1 MNFFS
6 LNNSVVIWFLK
17 RQKEKYMTI
26 AGKIVLFT
34 IALFTISCI
43 SKPNTD
49 NKKYSAKIERT
60 YISPKQILWQTSNA
74 EIVNSKRL
82 LREGKHQASTVNTD
96 LCLMKN
102 SEGQASILL
111 DFGKELHGGLEIVTG
126 MWPGNKPINVRI
138 RFGESVSEAMSE
150 IGGENGATDDHAIR
164 DWNIKLPWCGKI
176 EIGNTGFRFV
186 RIDLLE
192 KDVTLHLREINA
204 ISVMRDIPYLGSFK
218 SNDERLNKIWE
229 TGAYT
234 VHLNMQEYLWD
245 GIKRDRLVW
254 VGDMHPEVMTILS
267 VFGGNEVVPKSLD
280 FIAEITPSDEWMNG
294 ISSYS
299 MWWLL
304 IQHQYY
310 MSTGNL
316 DYLKKHRDY
325 IFELLSKLESKID
338 ETGKEVL
345 DGNRFLDWPTSED
358 SVAIHAGLQSMM
370 VLTFESGM
378 KMAQILG
385 ENKKADYYKKVTQKL
400 KMHTPELPTRKSP
413 GALMALAGLADAKTV
428 NDKLLTVDGVK
439 DISTFYGYYVL
450 NAMARAGNYQ
460 GALKFIAEYWG
471 AMLDLGAT
479 SFWEDFNMDW
489 TKNAGRI
496 DELPSNDKVDI
507 HAAYGDYCYKGLR
520 HSFCH
525 GWASGPTSWLSQ
537 FVLGV
542 EVIDPGC
549 KTVKITPHL
558 GDLEWVEG
566 TYPTPMGLI
575 KVRHEKLKNGEIKS
589 EIQLPEGVKL
599 IN

>member
-1 MNFFS
+1 M
-6 LNNSVVIWFLK
+6 
-17 RQKEKYMTI
+17 I
-26 AGKIVLFT
+26 AGKLFLFA
-34 IALFTISCI
+34 ALFCLLGSNIQAQNNS
-43 SKPNTD
+43 ND
-49 NKKYSAKIERT
+49 YSGNIERT
-60 YISPKQILWQTSNA
+60 YVSPKQILWQSSNA

-82 LREGKHQASTVNTD
+82 LREGNHQASTVNTD

-102 SEGQASILL
+102 SDGQASILL
-111 DFGKELHGGLEIVTG
+111 DFGKELHGGLEIITG
-126 MWPGNKPINVRI
+126 MWPGNKPVNVHV
-138 RFGESVSEAMSE
+138 RFGESVSEAMVE

-186 RIDLLE
+186 RIDLLD
-192 KDVTLHLREINA
+192 KDVTLHLREVNA
-204 ISVMRDIPYLGSFK
+204 ISVIRDIPYLGSFN
-218 SNDERLNKIWE
+218 SSDERLNKIWE

-267 VFGGNEVVPKSLD
+267 VFGANEVVPKSLD

-310 MSTGNL
+310 MNTGDL
-316 DYLKKHRDY
+316 DYLKKHQNY

-338 ETGKEVL
+338 KNGKEIL

-358 SVAIHAGLQSMM
+358 TIAIHAGLQSMM
-370 VLTFESGM
+370 VMTFDAGK

-385 ENKKADYYKKVTQKL
+385 ENQKAKHYKNTIKKLNK
-400 KMHTPELPTRKSP
+400 HIPELPSRKSP

-450 NAMARAGNYQ
+450 NAMAKAGNYKD
-460 GALKFIAEYWG
+460 AMSFISEYWG

-496 DELPSNDKVDI
+496 DELQKADKVDI
-507 HAAYGDYCYKGLR
+507 HKEYGDYCYKGLR

-525 GWASGPTSWLSQ
+525 GWASGPTAWLSQ
-537 FVLGV
+537 YVLGV
-542 EVIDPGC
+542 EILEPGC
-549 KTVKITPHL
+549 KAVKITPHL
-558 GDLEWVEG
+558 GDLQWVEG
-566 TYPTPMGLI
+566 SYPTPMGLI
-575 KVRHEKLKNGEIKS
+575 TVKHEKLKNGEIKS
-589 EIQLPEGVKL
+589 DITVPKGVRL
-599 IN
+599 IK

>member
-1 MNFFS
+1 MN
-6 LNNSVVIWFLK
+6 
-17 RQKEKYMTI
+17 I
-26 AGKIVLFT
+26 AGKLFLFA
-34 IALFTISCI
+34 ALFCLLGSNIQSQNN
-43 SKPNTD
+43 SD
-49 NKKYSAKIERT
+49 NYSGNIERT
-60 YISPKQILWQTSNA
+60 YIAPNKIVWQSDDADIINV
-74 EIVNSKRL
+74 ERL
-82 LREGKHQASTVNTD
+82 LNEGKHQASTVNTG

-102 SEGQASILL
+102 SDGQASILL
-111 DFGKELHGGLEIVTG
+111 DFGKEIHGGLEIVTG
-126 MWPGNKPINVRI
+126 MWAGNKPLNVRI

-150 IGGENGATDDHAIR
+150 INETTGATNDHGIR
-164 DWNIKLPWCGKI
+164 DWNTKLPWCGKI

-186 RIDLLE
+186 KIDLLDN
-192 KDVTLHLREINA
+192 DVTLHLREVNA

-218 SNDERLNKIWE
+218 SSNERLNKIWE
-229 TGAYT
+229 TGAHT
-234 VHLNMQEYLWD
+234 VHLNMQDYLWD

-267 VFGGNEVVPKSLD
+267 VFGANEVVPKSLD

-310 MSTGNL
+310 MNTGNL
-316 DYLKKHRDY
+316 DYLEKHQNY

-338 ETGKEVL
+338 ENGKEML

-358 SVAIHAGLQSMM
+358 TIAIHAGLQSMM
-370 VLTFESGM
+370 VMTFEAGK

-385 ENKKADYYKKVTQKL
+385 ENKKAKHYQNTIKKL
-400 KMHTPELPTRKSP
+400 NNHIPELPTRKSP

-428 NDKLLTVDGVK
+428 NDELLTVDGVK

-450 NAMARAGNYQ
+450 NAMAKAGNYEE
-460 GALKFIAEYWG
+460 AMLFISEYWG

-496 DELPSNDKVDI
+496 DELPSENKIDI
-507 HAAYGDYCYKGLR
+507 HASYGDYCYKGIR

-525 GWASGPTSWLSQ
+525 GWASGPTAWLSQ
-537 FVLGV
+537 YVLGV
-542 EVIDPGC
+542 EVVEAGC
-549 KTVKITPHL
+549 KAVKITPHL
-558 GDLEWVEG
+558 GDLKWVEG

-575 KVRHEKLKNGEIKS
+575 TVKHEKLKNGEIKTD
-589 EIQLPEGVKL
+589 ITVPKGVRL
-599 IN
+599 IK